1 MSDHFVLNFVRIRV
15 FSTANDSGTLVP
27 IRYRCTTSIA
37 RARDTYHD
45 PRQRHS
51 AVSERE
57 SWIYPW
63 IPKLRGFGRS
73 SCTGP
78 EASVTRN
85 DPKDMCRAI
94 AQALS
99 IDDLNVLIAPQD
111 SMAATPGVIVA

>member
-1 MSDHFVLNFVRIRV
+1 MSDHFVLSFVRIRV

-45 PRQRHS
+45 PHQRHS
-51 AVSERE
+51 AVSERK

-63 IPKLRGFGRS
+63 IPKLRGFDRS

-78 EASVTRN
+78 EASVTRK
-85 DPKDMCRAI
+85 DPEDMCRAI

-111 SMAATPGVIVA
+111 SMAATPGIIVA